1 MTDSKKVYIVGGR
14 NYVQE
19 PLVLGQWKQ
28 LLTTIKLPEGGAM
41 TVQTITGM
49 IGESID
55 SAIAIMV
62 CEEGKSLKEKNID
75 ELAEAIRYEL
85 DMDTS
90 MQIVE
95 DFFLLNDITSVM
107 VKVGRIMDT
116 ISGQVTAVVKKE
128 VPTG

>member
-75 ELAEAIRYEL
+75 ELAEAIMYEL
-85 DMDTS
+85 DIDTS

>member
-1 MTDSKKVYIVGGR
+1 MTDNKKIYEIGGR
-14 NYVQE
+14 KYVQK

-28 LLTTIKLPEGGAM
+28 LLTTIKFPEGGAM

-49 IGESID
+49 IGESMD
-55 SAIAIMV
+55 TAIAIMI

-95 DFFLLNDITSVM
+95 DFFLLNDLTSLVTRVAGIM
-107 VKVGRIMDT
+107 VSMSNRMD
-116 ISGQVTAVVKKE
+116 AAVKK
-128 VPTG
+128 